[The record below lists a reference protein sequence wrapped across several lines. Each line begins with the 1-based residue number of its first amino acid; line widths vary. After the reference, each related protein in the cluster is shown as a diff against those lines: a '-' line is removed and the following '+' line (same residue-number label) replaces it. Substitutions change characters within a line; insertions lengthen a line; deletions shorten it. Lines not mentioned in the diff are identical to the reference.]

1 MTSSSVQSNT
11 SRTADILRAI
21 AASDPSPSLSVG
33 SEPSMPRSWEA
44 GWAKDGA
51 TGANS
56 STHATSIQTLDPC
69 LTPGTRTR
77 ALSHISKVARNNPTG
92 QQGGWNLRTIAPLS
106 AAMRKRHNWL
116 RPFAGFAV
124 ALPCALAS
132 GAQEVEPST
141 DEAQPSR
148 VEASERWVP
157 GLSIFG
163 MGMIQG
169 RSGSIDSVER
179 GEHSD
184 STRGVFATLGLSA
197 ELSTP
202 VLSFAPSRPRVF
214 VHVDASLSFDAEEP
228 ITNEGDPGPVEVQ
241 SVSGSG
247 VVKPLAGVQGLGSAT
262 RVKTLSPTVSAGL
275 GLAFELPLWDRTL
288 RVKPSVEWEWQQDE
302 LRQLFGDAE
311 SNGSNPDVCSPSCR
325 TLTIDATRTEGFH
338 SIGPGLELEVESARI
353 GDAVL
358 TVYATGRAYSLLG
371 SRGFDLQTT
380 ESWENNVS
388 TPPREPSTVTSTYE
402 RDPWH
407 FSVGVGIRFL
417 WRPE

>member
-1 MTSSSVQSNT
+1 
-11 SRTADILRAI
+11 
-21 AASDPSPSLSVG
+21 
-33 SEPSMPRSWEA
+33 
-44 GWAKDGA
+44 
-51 TGANS
+51 
-56 STHATSIQTLDPC
+56 
-69 LTPGTRTR
+69 
-77 ALSHISKVARNNPTG
+77 
-92 QQGGWNLRTIAPLS
+92 
-106 AAMRKRHNWL
+106 
-116 RPFAGFAV
+116 V

-288 RVKPSVEWEWQQDE
+288 RIKPSVEWQWQQDE
-302 LRQLFGDAE
+302 LRQLYGDVA
-311 SNGSNPDVCSPSCR
+311 SNGSNEFLCSPSCR
-325 TLTIDATRTEGFH
+325 TLFSEATRTEGFH
-338 SIGPGLELEVESARI
+338 SLGPGLEIEVESVRI
-353 GDAVL
+353 GDTVL
-358 TVYATGRAYSLLG
+358 TVFAAGRAYRVLG
-371 SRGFDLQTT
+371 SGGFDLQTSAVWDNDT
-380 ESWENNVS
+380 A
-388 TPPREPSTVTSTYE
+388 TPASGPVTVTSLYE

-407 FSVGVGIRFL
+407 YSIGLGLRFL